1 MENIVVD
8 FNAEILRQTIDNA
21 GISQAE
27 IARKAGVRRSA
38 INNILSG
45 SSKPSVEVLAK
56 ICHLLN
62 VSMDVFFVKKLNN
75 S

>member
-1 MENIVVD
+1 MENIAIN
-8 FNAEILRQTIDNA
+8 FNIASLRQAIDNA

-27 IARKAGVRRSA
+27 LARKAGVRRSA

-56 ICHLLN
+56 ICCLLN
-62 VSMDVFFVKKLNN
+62 VSMDIFLLK

>member
-1 MENIVVD
+1 MENVAVN
-8 FNAEILRQTIDNA
+8 FSAELLRQAIDNA

-27 IARKAGVRRSA
+27 VARKTGVRRSA

-62 VSMDVFFVKKLNN
+62 VSMDIFFVKRLNN